1 MSQVDVYVG
10 MDAETRIVVQQKTEE
25 IHGLMKRTAGD
36 VVEIGNRLIV
46 VKMKLEHG
54 HFGRWLADEFGWTH
68 MSATRFMN
76 VAEIFGQN
84 SQIVNFGASAL
95 YKLAA
100 PSTPEPAR
108 KEATKRAE
116 AGETITHAKAKE
128 IIAEHGPEPEDIF
141 DTAAPEE
148 GRTEKIAA
156 GREWTENHIRL
167 LKKEYDLPNG
177 VLSYAGRKHI
187 QLSLPPLTVS
197 QAKVLCESL
206 RGLIFKEQNHAWP
219 EENKE
224 LPR

>member
-1 MSQVDVYVG
+1 MIDIYGG

-25 IHGLMKRTAGD
+25 IQGLMKRTAGD
-36 VVEIGNRLIV
+36 IVEIGNRLII
-46 VKMKLEHG
+46 VKTKLEHG
-54 HFGRWLADEFGWTH
+54 QLGRWLDAEFGWGHDT
-68 MSATRFMN
+68 ARNFMN
-76 VAEIFGQN
+76 VAEHFGQN
-84 SQIVNFGASAL
+84 QKISGFGPSAL
-95 YKLAA
+95 YALSA